1 MKKKRL
7 YDFLF
12 FLPLILVFICCS
24 NNFVEV
30 ADEEIPVSLSRSYDG
45 DLNNLLDS
53 LIDWSGS
60 NMTVSQKN
68 MLLNELFYLCS
79 GSYLLKKM
87 LDTLPRPLTKII
99 FVLRPTAVEYA
110 GFAPNP
116 FGPHEIFFA
125 GDYQI
130 TNVNILHEFVHYLLF
145 ELYPNFSSTHSSDVE
160 EYQVK
165 VLVDLLLCRSY
176 GKVVCIQGAVE
187 GDVLTPRYK
196 NWIYDLAMY
205 GGSYEEFEQLFI
217 IYGGCFML
225 HSHDPNDRDD
235 TFHWSKGIESTPY
248 FFKDYWKIITT
259 ILI

>member
-1 MKKKRL
+1 M
-7 YDFLF
+7 
-12 FLPLILVFICCS
+12 PLILVFIGCS

-205 GGSYEEFEQLFI
+205 GGAYNSFKYSSSF
-217 IYGGCFML
+217 YGQYFML
-225 HSHDPNDRDD
+225 LFCRSVNPKADINWLGG
-235 TFHWSKGIESTPY
+235 FEAIPY
-248 FFKDYWKIITT
+248 FFEDNHYTNI

>member
-1 MKKKRL
+1 
-7 YDFLF
+7 
-12 FLPLILVFICCS
+12 
-24 NNFVEV
+24 
-30 ADEEIPVSLSRSYDG
+30 
-45 DLNNLLDS
+45 
-53 LIDWSGS
+53 
-60 NMTVSQKN
+60 MTVSQKN

-99 FVLRPTAVEYA
+99 FMLRPTAVEYA

-176 GKVVCIQGAVE
+176 GKVVYIQDAVE

-196 NWIYDLAMY
+196 TGYMILPCMEVVMRNLSNYL
-205 GGSYEEFEQLFI
+205 LFMVDVLCCI
-217 IYGGCFML
+217 VMTRMIVMIRFIG
-225 HSHDPNDRDD
+225 RR
-235 TFHWSKGIESTPY
+235 E
-248 FFKDYWKIITT
+248 
-259 ILI
+259 